1 MKTILTKYDGY
12 CVICGKPTQTTHHLI
27 EGTANRRISDNHGLV
42 CPLCNFHHNM
52 SKDSVH
58 LNPAMQAMSHIIGQ
72 LAFEKEYYRKNLI
85 DGDDDPARE
94 EFRKLF
100 GKSFL

>member
-12 CVICGKPTQTTHHLI
+12 CILCGKPTSTQHHLV
-27 EGTANRRISDNHGLV
+27 EGAGNRRISDKWGLV
-42 CPLCNFHHNM
+42 CPLCDYHHNM
-52 SKDSVH
+52 SNNSVH
-58 LNPAMQAMSHIIGQ
+58 LNPSMQAMGHIIGQ

-85 DGDDDPARE
+85 DSDDDPARD
-94 EFRKLF
+94 EFLKIF